1 MSAPNVAVVGAGVA
15 GAMAAYRLK
24 AAGINPVVFEAADY
38 IGGRARSLRRGGFT
52 FDTGAVGLLGSYNR
66 TRDVAREIGMADRF
80 LTLRPIGAIPRD
92 GVLRRLDMASP
103 IRSFAGTDLYS
114 LGSKLKLLKVI
125 RDVWRL
131 RHKIDYE
138 QVDALVPHDTETVQQ
153 YSLRELN
160 PELYE
165 YLSGAL
171 TRGAWLAPAEQASV
185 IQFFWTAKH
194 FTPHMYSLLGGMS
207 SLAERL
213 LSGIEVQL
221 NTSVI
226 GVDEQASQVKLSLH
240 TNAGEWT
247 RSFDACVI
255 AVPPPQAL
263 RLFPQML
270 GPQKQYFEGLEYS
283 RSVNVHLGLS
293 SLQNHPEMYVMVP
306 KRESSDLT
314 TIFLDHIK
322 APDRAPRGKAML
334 SVFLRAEWCSERY
347 ETPDDQVLL
356 EVLAKLKPYFGDL
369 DSRIEQALVQR
380 WEHCAL
386 MVKPGIF
393 RAMSAYKHSI
403 DPRALVQMA
412 GDFAPMSSVN
422 TAVISGEAAAK
433 QLIRRLC

>member
-1 MSAPNVAVVGAGVA
+1 MNVPSVAVIGAGVA
-15 GAMAAYRLK
+15 GAMAAYRLR
-24 AAGINPVVFEAADY
+24 AAGFKPVVFEAADY
-38 IGGRARSLRRGGFT
+38 IGGRARTVRRGGFT

-92 GVLRRLDMASP
+92 GTLRRLDMAAP
-103 IRSFAGTDLYS
+103 IRSFAFTDLYS
-114 LGSKLKLLKVI
+114 TGSKLKLLKVI
-125 RDVWRL
+125 RDVWRM
-131 RHKIDYE
+131 RDKIDYE
-138 QVDALVPHDTETVQQ
+138 QVDALVPHDVETVQQ

-160 PELYE
+160 AELYE

-171 TRGAWLAPAEQASV
+171 TRGAWLAPAEQASI

-213 LSGIEVQL
+213 LDGVEVHL
-221 NTSVI
+221 NTAVA
-226 GVDEQASQVKLSLH
+226 GVDEQAGEVRLSLH
-240 TNAGEWT
+240 TASGEQT

-270 GPQKQYFEGLEYS
+270 IPQKQYFESLEYS

-293 SLQNHPEMYVMVP
+293 SLQDHPEMYVMVP
-306 KRESSDLT
+306 KRESLDLT

-322 APDRAPRGKAML
+322 APDRAPPGKAML
-334 SVFLRAEWCSERY
+334 SVFLRAEWCAQRY
-347 ETPDDQVLL
+347 DTPDDQVLS
-356 EVLAKLKPYFGDL
+356 EVLAKLKPYFGAL
-369 DSRIEQALVQR
+369 DSRIEEALIQR
-380 WEHCAL
+380 WEYCAL

-393 RAMSAYKHSI
+393 KMMSAYKHSI
-403 DPRALVQMA
+403 DPRARVQLA
-412 GDFAPMSSVN
+412 GDFAPLSSVN
-422 TAVISGEAAAK
+422 TAVISGEAAAGT
-433 QLIRRLC
+433 LIRRLQ